1 MKLMVLMLMINILTI
16 MIMIMILMMI
26 QIIML
31 EMILMMIFI
40 PRLLELLYK
49 IAKASSK
56 RVPGL
61 GTSTGHKPIIDQS
74 DGAPIFFCRVE
85 LIEIYPPVGFP
96 GLYDGSK
103 R

>member
-1 MKLMVLMLMINILTI
+1 MLLISFMFLKCMKLMVLMLMINILTI
-16 MIMIMILMMI
+16 VIMTMMILMMI

-40 PRLLELLYK
+40 PILYEVLYK

-74 DGAPIFFCRVE
+74 YRAPIFFV
-85 LIEIYPPVGFP
+85 V
-96 GLYDGSK
+96 
-103 R
+103 

>member
-1 MKLMVLMLMINILTI
+1 MLLKCMKLMVLMLMINILTI
-16 MIMIMILMMI
+16 MIMMMILMMI

-40 PRLLELLYK
+40 PILKEFLYK

-74 DGAPIFFCRVE
+74 YGAPIFFV
-85 LIEIYPPVGFP
+85 V
-96 GLYDGSK
+96 
-103 R
+103 

>member
-1 MKLMVLMLMINILTI
+1 MISFMLLTCMKLMVVMVMINILTI
-16 MIMIMILMMI
+16 MIMMILMML

-40 PRLLELLYK
+40 PILWESPYK

-61 GTSTGHKPIIDQS
+61 GISTGHTPIIDQS
-74 DGAPIFFCRVE
+74 YGAPMFLV
-85 LIEIYPPVGFP
+85 V
-96 GLYDGSK
+96 
-103 R
+103 